1 MESKLNY
8 WINKLIILLMKSTF
22 FSAIKYYINGGGH
35 YGRVEVSIEK
45 QRGTICDASWDNK
58 DASVLCREKGYSEG
72 VAVPGA
78 AYGQG
83 SGRKA
88 LSVLLHLLLCVTEK
102 RTSF

>member
-1 MESKLNY
+1 M
-8 WINKLIILLMKSTF
+8 
-22 FSAIKYYINGGGH
+22 
-35 YGRVEVSIEK
+35 EVSIEK

-88 LSVLLHLLLCVTEK
+88 FCVLLHLLLCVILVKKGVIFETND
-102 RTSF
+102 FQP